1 MKFFNPPAIPFLYTL
16 LWVTSL
22 MTPWQVQ
29 AAETLTL
36 APEKQAFLGIQTA
49 PVKSLSSFP
58 GARYLGEAI
67 LPPDQTFLVTS
78 PLSGMVTNV
87 VHIHGPV
94 KKGDVIAELQS
105 PELLKAQKNFLNT
118 LSDLKAAQADL
129 NRAKRLSQNG
139 VVSTKKY
146 QQSEANL
153 KKIQQIKLQQKQD
166 LALLGMEDSAIRQLE
181 KTHRL
186 QPAIIQIKAPV
197 EGELYDLNIS
207 SGQRLSTNQP
217 IISVA
222 QITPIVV
229 EAKIPLK
236 EAQQLTME
244 QTAQLVDP
252 AVKGKIEYIPNFAD
266 PMTQTVNV
274 HIEFDNQDKLLRPGQ
289 MVQLNFIFEQQD
301 GGYLYQVNRG
311 AISQYNNQD
320 VIYLQ
325 QGDQIEVVQVDV
337 LNFSKTQMFFKT
349 AQPLPQNAQVIV
361 SSTSAVK
368 GLLDIY
374 SEGSE

>member
-1 MKFFNPPAIPFLYTL
+1 MKFLNLSSTTFLHTL

-22 MTPWQVQ
+22 MMPWQLH
-29 AAETLTL
+29 AAESLTL

-49 PVKSLSSFP
+49 PVKALSSFP
-58 GARYLGEAI
+58 GRSYPGETI
-67 LPPDQTFLVTS
+67 LPPNQTFLVTS
-78 PLSGMVTNV
+78 PLSGMVTKV
-87 VHIHGPV
+87 IHIHGPV
-94 KKGDVIAELQS
+94 KKDDVIAELQS

-166 LALLGMEDSAIRQLE
+166 LALLGMEKSAIKKLE

-207 SGQRLSTNQP
+207 SGQRLNTNQP

-236 EAQQLTME
+236 EAHQLSME
-244 QTAQLVDP
+244 QTAQLLDP
-252 AVKGKIEYIPNFAD
+252 AVSGKIEYIPNFTD

-274 HIEFDNQDKLLRPGQ
+274 HIEFDNQDQSLRPGQ
-289 MVQLNFIFEQQD
+289 MVQLHFIFEQQD
-301 GGYLYQVNRG
+301 GGYLYQVNRD
-311 AISQYNNQD
+311 AISQYNNHD
-320 VIYLQ
+320 VIYMQ
-325 QGDQIEVVQVDV
+325 QGNQIQVVQIDV

-349 AQPLPQNAQVIV
+349 AQPLPQNAQIIV

-368 GLLDIY
+368 GLLDVS
-374 SEGSE
+374 SEGGE